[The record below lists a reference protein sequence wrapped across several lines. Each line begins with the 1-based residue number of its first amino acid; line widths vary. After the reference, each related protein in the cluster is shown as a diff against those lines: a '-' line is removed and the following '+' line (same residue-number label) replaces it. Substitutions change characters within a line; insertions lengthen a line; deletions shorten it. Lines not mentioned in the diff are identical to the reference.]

1 MCFSGSY
8 LGVKI
13 YIYQLK
19 KDYLNCINIYLSE
32 KKKISRRV
40 FPFIN
45 MTLNI
50 IQKTND
56 EKKMQIYK
64 NEIKKKITNLARVSQ
79 SETFKIIQKWF
90 NSIDVISSLNN
101 LPKLQFRYVDKL
113 KSIYKRKLKR
123 EKEIIDDNT
132 KKEYSEI
139 LLIYIKLLFYFEKEK
154 RVLKLIKDEEEY
166 INIYECIKICTNKS
180 IEATV
185 YLYKLIG
192 DEKSALKICL
202 KKIKDNYQE
211 LKSIKDKDN
220 TIDIKNENLFR
231 EIKIL
236 INESIDL
243 CQNYSE
249 NSEFYK
255 KRKNSLNLEEKNYEK
270 NSSKNEMGEEY
281 WLELFEEIY
290 NILHDAEKKEG
301 LIFSQIKNHLTE
313 KIENLLITMSYYV
326 SFNFILKNVSKEVEF
341 SLIKKFLNKNIN
353 TKSRLSNLYKSY
365 IKLISDKI
373 NKDFEIIEKN
383 GQKGKN
389 IDLIMKEEAQI
400 YSEKQNLIVNRMN
413 KYKFNYKYNRTKS
426 FHDIETEYKNKKNK
440 NKNVPKIFKKCL
452 LCQKMFNFIDYEYN
466 KENSDL
472 IIFQCDHIYHLDCLK
487 KEYAHMMNDLKY
499 DIQLKND
506 FCPKCIN
513 IDTELFYFINENKN
527 EINEIKDD
535 DENDNIN
542 VINNNEN
549 GKEKFKNF
557 SLVENMKKKLENK
570 MKKKNFKKLSLFD
583 NNYFEQIN
591 ILEDTLNGI

>member
-1 MCFSGSY
+1 M
-8 LGVKI
+8 
-13 YIYQLK
+13 
-19 KDYLNCINIYLSE
+19 
-32 KKKISRRV
+32 
-40 FPFIN
+40 
-45 MTLNI
+45 
-50 IQKTND
+50 
-56 EKKMQIYK
+56 
-64 NEIKKKITNLARVSQ
+64 
-79 SETFKIIQKWF
+79 
-90 NSIDVISSLNN
+90 
-101 LPKLQFRYVDKL
+101 
-113 KSIYKRKLKR
+113 
-123 EKEIIDDNT
+123 
-132 KKEYSEI
+132 
-139 LLIYIKLLFYFEKEK
+139 
-154 RVLKLIKDEEEY
+154 KLIKDEEEY

-220 TIDIKNENLFR
+220 T
-231 EIKIL
+231 
-236 INESIDL
+236 

-373 NKDFEIIEKN
+373 NKDFAIIEKN

-389 IDLIMKEEAQI
+389 IDLIMKEESQI
-400 YSEKQNLIVNRMN
+400 YSEKQNLIANRMN